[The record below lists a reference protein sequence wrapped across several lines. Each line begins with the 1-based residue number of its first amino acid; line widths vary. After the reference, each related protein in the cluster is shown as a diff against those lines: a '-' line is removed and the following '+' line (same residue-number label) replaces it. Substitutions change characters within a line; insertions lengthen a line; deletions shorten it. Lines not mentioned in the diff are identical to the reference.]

1 MWRLD
6 SQEGVFLLPEKENKA
21 LTRSDLKKLAR
32 LRLKEA
38 EHLYRKGFFDGC
50 LYLCGYVVEF
60 ALKARV
66 CKVLRLTEYPV
77 EQYFRTHDRDRLRLL
92 AGLQSEISVAKNSEL
107 FVNWSKVTEWDP
119 ELRYSPAGTC
129 DNIKAGEMLD
139 CIKSKPNGVLTWL
152 TKRW

>member
-1 MWRLD
+1 MSD
-6 SQEGVFLLPEKENKA
+6 KEKKA
-21 LTRSDLKKLAR
+21 LTRSDLKGLAKLR
-32 LRLKEA
+32 LREA
-38 EHLYRKGFFDGC
+38 EHLYRNGLFDGC

-66 CKVLRLTEYPV
+66 CRVLKLTEYPV
-77 EQYFRTHDRDRLRLL
+77 EQYFKTHDHDRLRLL
-92 AGLQSEISVAKNSEL
+92 AGLQSEISVTRNSEL

-129 DNIKAGEMLD
+129 DNKRAAEMLAS
-139 CIKSKPNGVLTWL
+139 IRSKPNGVLTWL